1 MAHTYAFE
9 DCMLT
14 RTNIK
19 KNEFARNDKPKI
31 KLGTVESVADIPT
44 WISQCEEYSNTNA
57 LLYFFWE
64 IMKKNKYSGTSE
76 CLKSDILKKIVDTPV
91 SSHVFKKTKMSKS
104 EVTIELRGDITRRGL
119 ELLCMLYD
127 ISIIF
132 IYGKMYN
139 KFNHN
144 YDCSEKINGMIKY
157 DIDCKYYLCLSEHS
171 EFINDTLKQY
181 FYVSNYEKPLKC
193 ISSYSLEDLQKI
205 AHKFEISTVD
215 DTKNAGTCTG
225 TCTGTIKTKNK
236 TKTKL
241 YEELIVDINKI
252 ELTYHSL
259 DSIQ

>member
-1 MAHTYAFE
+1 MARDYRHAFE
-9 DCMLT
+9 DCTLT
-14 RTNIK
+14 RANIK
-19 KNEFARNDKPKI
+19 KNEFESNDKSKI
-31 KLGTVESVADIPT
+31 KLYTADTGTSSTT
-44 WISQCEEYSNTNA
+44 WIRQCEEYSNTNV

-76 CLKSDILKKIVDTPV
+76 CLKLDILKKIVDTPA
-91 SSHVFKKTKMSKS
+91 SSRVFKKIKMSKS
-104 EVTIELRGDITRRGL
+104 EFTIELRGDITRRGL

-144 YDCSEKINGMIKY
+144 YDCSEKINGIIKY

-171 EFINDTLKQY
+171 EFINDTLKPY

-193 ISSYSLEDLQKI
+193 ISSYSLEDLQEI
-205 AHKFEISTVD
+205 AHKFELSTVG
-215 DTKNAGTCTG
+215 DTHKTD
-225 TCTGTIKTKNK
+225 TIKTKTKTK

-252 ELTYHSL
+252 ELIYHSL

>member
-31 KLGTVESVADIPT
+31 NLGTVESVADIPK
-44 WISQCEEYSNTNA
+44 WISQCEENSNMNA

-64 IMKKNKYSGTSE
+64 IMKKNKYSCTFE

-104 EVTIELRGDITRRGL
+104 EVTIELRGNITRRGL

-157 DIDCKYYLCLSEHS
+157 DTDCKYYLCLSEHS
-171 EFINDTLKQY
+171 EFINDTLNQY

-193 ISSYSLEDLQKI
+193 ISSYSLEDLQEI
-205 AHKFEISTVD
+205 AHKFELSTVG
-215 DTKNAGTCTG
+215 DTHKTD
-225 TCTGTIKTKNK
+225 TIKTKTKTK

-252 ELTYHSL
+252 ELIYHSL

>member
-1 MAHTYAFE
+1 MARNYRPAFE
-9 DCMLT
+9 DCILT
-14 RTNIK
+14 RANIK
-19 KNEFARNDKPKI
+19 KNEFDRNDKSKI
-31 KLGTVESVADIPT
+31 KLYTADTVTSST
-44 WISQCEEYSNTNA
+44 MWISQCEEYSNANA

-76 CLKSDILKKIVDTPV
+76 CLKLDILKKIVDTPA
-91 SSHVFKKTKMSKS
+91 SSRVFKKIKMSKS
-104 EVTIELRGDITRRGL
+104 EFTIELRGDITRRGL

-144 YDCSEKINGMIKY
+144 YDCSEKINGIIKY

-171 EFINDTLKQY
+171 EFINDTLKPY

-193 ISSYSLEDLQKI
+193 ISSYSLEDLQEI
-205 AHKFEISTVD
+205 AHKFEIPTVY
-215 DTKNAGTCTG
+215 DTQKTD
-225 TCTGTIKTKNK
+225 TIKTKNK

-252 ELTYHSL
+252 ELIYHSL